1 MELTDK
7 SLRGTK
13 CVHSTACEDCD
24 FLRLLEVVTYIL
36 SQSVS
41 LSACPP
47 ACLSVCLFVFV
58 CVHLSLWHF
67 YAKLSQF
74 PEHHRAHLPSVVC
87 ASFIN

>member
-47 ACLSVCLFVFV
+47 VRLPVCLSACLCLFV
-58 CVHLSLWHF
+58 CIYLSGIF
-67 YAKLSQF
+67 M
-74 PEHHRAHLPSVVC
+74 P
-87 ASFIN
+87 N

>member
-41 LSACPP
+41 LSAC
-47 ACLSVCLFVFV
+47 LSVCLLV
-58 CVHLSLWHF
+58 CVCL
-67 YAKLSQF
+67 
-74 PEHHRAHLPSVVC
+74 C
-87 ASFIN
+87 ASISLAFLCQIESIS